1 MLTEHRARPEALCK
15 YRSIEWW
22 RGVVNGLYGDARW
35 KENLRMSR
43 DTFEMLCD
51 EVRPLIE
58 RKTTSF
64 REAVC
69 VEARVA
75 ITIWRLATNV
85 EYRTIAALFG
95 IGISTVGEIVL
106 DTFDAIANHLVPHY
120 ICVPKDAAFR
130 DIVDGF
136 LEIWGFPL
144 TIRAIDGTHIPI
156 IQPAESSADYFN
168 RKSFYSVIM
177 QAMMDFQGLFLDINI
192 GWPGKVHDARV
203 FANSSLYRKANSD
216 TLFPNWTCKMGSV
229 DVPLVILGDPAYLL
243 PWLMKP
249 YLENASIT
257 AKEHL
262 FNYRQS
268 RARMVVENAFGWLKG
283 RWRCLL
289 KRMDTHVCNVPNIVA
304 SCVVLHN
311 ICELYRDF
319 CNDDWIVDVETTH
332 STSNTLSSSS
342 SSSSNSTATS
352 TVSSSATDI
361 RNAIRDS
368 LQ

>member
-1 MLTEHRARPEALCK
+1 
-15 YRSIEWW
+15 
-22 RGVVNGLYGDARW
+22 
-35 KENLRMSR
+35 MSR

-51 EVRPLIE
+51 ELRPHIE

-64 REAVC
+64 REAVY

-95 IGISTVGEIVL
+95 IGKSTVGEIVL
-106 DTFDAIANHLVPHY
+106 DTCDAIANHLVPHY
-120 ICVPKDAAFR
+120 VCVPKDAALR

-136 LEIWGFPL
+136 LEIWGFPQ
-144 TIRAIDGTHIPI
+144 TVGAIDGTHILI
-156 IQPAESSADYFN
+156 IRPAESSADYFN

-177 QAMMDFQGLFLDINI
+177 QAMVDFRGLFLDI
-192 GWPGKVHDARV
+192 KMMRV
-203 FANSSLYRKANSD
+203 FANSSLYRKATSG
-216 TLFPNWTCKMGSV
+216 TLFPNWPRKMGSV
-229 DVPLVILGDPAYLL
+229 DVPLVTLGDPAYPLL

-257 AKEHL
+257 VKEHL

-268 RARMVVENAFGWLKG
+268 RARMVVENVFGRLKG

-311 ICELYRDF
+311 ICELYGDF
-319 CNDDWIVDVETTH
+319 CHDDWIVDVETTL
-332 STSNTLSSSS
+332 STSNILSSSS